1 LQINVQGKYL
11 LAKFPLTSEN
21 MRLFTNLPG
30 FRKWVGRHVAF
41 SPTGAN
47 IEYVKKHWPSADWDN
62 DAQVFLNQYSD
73 VVKSATDTRSFTT
86 PDTDD
91 FMFKT
96 KPYQHQRKA
105 FYLSRNKDNFG
116 LFMEQ
121 GTGKTKVA
129 IDTAAYLYSKSRIN
143 CLVIIA
149 PNGVHN
155 QWLDKQL
162 PDHMPDWCIHESIH
176 YYSGMNK
183 NHETKFNA
191 LIAKK
196 EILKVFAF
204 NIESFVSKKS
214 KDYLEKIL
222 LSHETLL
229 VVDESSRIKTPGANR
244 TKVVTKLGKL
254 AKYKRILTGTPV
266 TKGVED
272 LYAQFTFLDPYILGY
287 DSFYTFKANYCITR
301 EHEGRRWIVGYR
313 NTDELIHSI
322 KGHSF
327 RVLKSECLDLPPKIY
342 QRHKYEL
349 SKEQKRLYTSLK
361 EQFVAELNGE
371 EVSVPETITRM
382 LRLQQVICNWFPY
395 DKELKPIEE
404 NNPRLKALS
413 DVLSVIDQKTII
425 WCRFRADI
433 MAIHNML
440 KGSCVLYYGDIP
452 NDQRATNIKLFQENP
467 QIKYFVGHA
476 QAGGLGLNLTAA
488 QYAVYYSNSFDLEM
502 RLQSED
508 RCHRIGTTSNVTY
521 IDLEAN
527 NTLDTYIIKALRK
540 KKSLADMVNEDPK
553 CSFLG
558 GDNE

>member
-1 LQINVQGKYL
+1 
-11 LAKFPLTSEN
+11 
-21 MRLFTNLPG
+21 
-30 FRKWVGRHVAF
+30 
-41 SPTGAN
+41 
-47 IEYVKKHWPSADWDN
+47 
-62 DAQVFLNQYSD
+62 
-73 VVKSATDTRSFTT
+73 
-86 PDTDD
+86 
-91 FMFKT
+91 
-96 KPYQHQRKA
+96 
-105 FYLSRNKDNFG
+105 
-116 LFMEQ
+116 
-121 GTGKTKVA
+121 
-129 IDTAAYLYSKSRIN
+129 
-143 CLVIIA
+143 
-149 PNGVHN
+149 
-155 QWLDKQL
+155 
-162 PDHMPDWCIHESIH
+162 
-176 YYSGMNK
+176 
-183 NHETKFNA
+183 
-191 LIAKK
+191 
-196 EILKVFAF
+196 
-204 NIESFVSKKS
+204 
-214 KDYLEKIL
+214 
-222 LSHETLL
+222 
-229 VVDESSRIKTPGANR
+229 
-244 TKVVTKLGKL
+244 
-254 AKYKRILTGTPV
+254 
-266 TKGVED
+266 
-272 LYAQFTFLDPYILGY
+272 
-287 DSFYTFKANYCITR
+287 
-301 EHEGRRWIVGYR
+301 
-313 NTDELIHSI
+313 
-322 KGHSF
+322 
-327 RVLKSECLDLPPKIY
+327 
-342 QRHKYEL
+342 
-349 SKEQKRLYTSLK
+349 
-361 EQFVAELNGE
+361 
-371 EVSVPETITRM
+371 M